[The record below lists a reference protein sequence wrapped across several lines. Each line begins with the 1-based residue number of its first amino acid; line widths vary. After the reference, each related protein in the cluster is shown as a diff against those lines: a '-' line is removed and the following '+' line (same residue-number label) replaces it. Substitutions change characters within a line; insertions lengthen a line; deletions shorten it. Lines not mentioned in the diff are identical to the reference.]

1 MSSWFA
7 LRLFVYVGFMG
18 WVLQVVRV
26 LWGEVLDG
34 FVECYGFA
42 MESLIDGVCN
52 VGFMEDVMEWGWRS
66 WL

>member
-1 MSSWFA
+1 
-7 LRLFVYVGFMG
+7 MG

>member
-1 MSSWFA
+1 MW
-7 LRLFVYVGFMG
+7 

-26 LWGEVLDG
+26 LGGEVLDG
-34 FVECYGFA
+34 FVERYGFA

-52 VGFMEDVMEWGWRS
+52 VGFMEDVMKWGGRR